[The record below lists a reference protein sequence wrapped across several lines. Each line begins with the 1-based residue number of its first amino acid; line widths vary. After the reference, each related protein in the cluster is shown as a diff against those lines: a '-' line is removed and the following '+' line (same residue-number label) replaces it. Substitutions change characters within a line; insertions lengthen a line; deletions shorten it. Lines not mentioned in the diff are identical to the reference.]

1 MPSGTKASFTE
12 CRVTLDGNL
21 SGSSGLHARAG
32 VGRLEGTTRSL
43 GSTVLCEWCAK
54 PVQIESIQRRDGS
67 MQLDWVQQ
75 LILVTFV
82 LMHFGFML
90 DFLFATKRV
99 SKQLEDLKGIVN
111 NINDQCGAVSQQT
124 DS

>member
-1 MPSGTKASFTE
+1 
-12 CRVTLDGNL
+12 
-21 SGSSGLHARAG
+21 
-32 VGRLEGTTRSL
+32 
-43 GSTVLCEWCAK
+43 
-54 PVQIESIQRRDGS
+54 